1 MFKSNL
7 HTFDFGNRNTE
18 LIFLASEN
26 GTFSYTDLNRF
37 TAFFEQTLSAHA
49 DSLKW
54 PIAFLSYSSDVLV
67 FAIAACWKLGV
78 PFIPLSPKLPQLEL
92 EDNITKLHP
101 SIIFCDTKNLDRLSG
116 DDVLCL
122 NQDYL
127 VQALAFEPTD
137 LTTVEIPKIDN
148 ERIAGYFFTSGSTG
162 SPKIVPL
169 KRRQVLS
176 AAKASAL
183 NFKPDPNHFWLL
195 CLPLNHVGGILIVLR
210 TIIYG
215 SAIYRLDYFK
225 KEVIKEFLNDNL
237 SFQVISLVPTML
249 QRLLKD
255 SLFKTHRKFKAIL
268 LGGAPVSQDL
278 LKKSLERGIPVV
290 SSYGM
295 TETCAQIVA
304 NPLGT
309 PSGMYTPLQSVGRIF
324 KPNSLQIRDEN
335 QKVLGKNQSGTIW
348 LHGPQVFDGYYDKA
362 DNENRFDENGW
373 FNTGDFGRLNL
384 FGALFIESR
393 REDLIITGGEN
404 VNPQEVERAILKI
417 PTIKEAVVLGVED
430 EEWGQ
435 KIVAFITLRNGK
447 EPQLADF
454 RNQLR
459 SDLPDFK
466 LPKEL
471 CVISEIPKTELGK
484 IKREELLKLFK

>member
-7 HTFDFGNRNTE
+7 HTFDFGRGDPE

-26 GTFSYTDLNRF
+26 GTYNYADLDRF
-37 TAFFEQTLSAHA
+37 TAFFEQTLSTHA

-54 PIAFLSYSSDVLV
+54 PVAFLSDSSDVLV

-78 PFIPLSPKLPQLEL
+78 PFIPLSPKLPQQEL
-92 EDNITKLHP
+92 EGNITKLHP

-116 DDVLCL
+116 DDVFCL
-122 NQDYL
+122 DQGYL
-127 VQALAFEPTD
+127 TQALTDEPTD
-137 LTTVEIPKIDN
+137 STEVEYPKIDSDS
-148 ERIAGYFFTSGSTG
+148 IAGYFFTSGSTG

-183 NFKPDPNHFWLL
+183 NFKPEPSHFWLL
-195 CLPLNHVGGILIVLR
+195 CLPLNHVGGITIILR

-225 KEVIKEFLNDNL
+225 EEIIKEFLINNL
-237 SFQVISLVPTML
+237 RFQVISLVPTML
-249 QRLLKD
+249 LRLLND

-268 LGGAPVSQDL
+268 LGGAPVTKDI
-278 LKKSLERGIPVV
+278 LKTSLERGIPVV

-304 NPLGT
+304 NPLGI
-309 PSGMYTPLQSVGRIF
+309 PSGTYTPLQSVGKIF
-324 KPNSLQIRDEN
+324 APNSLQIRDEN

-348 LHGPQVFDGYYDKA
+348 LRGPQVFDGYYDKIH
-362 DNENRFDENGW
+362 NENRFDENGW

-404 VNPQEVERAILKI
+404 VNPQEVEQAILKI

-435 KIVAFITLRNGK
+435 KVVAFITLKNGK
-447 EPQLADF
+447 EPQLNDV
-454 RNQLR
+454 RNLLR

-471 CVISEIPKTELGK
+471 CIITEIPKTDLGK
-484 IKREELLKLFK
+484 VKRKELLKLFK